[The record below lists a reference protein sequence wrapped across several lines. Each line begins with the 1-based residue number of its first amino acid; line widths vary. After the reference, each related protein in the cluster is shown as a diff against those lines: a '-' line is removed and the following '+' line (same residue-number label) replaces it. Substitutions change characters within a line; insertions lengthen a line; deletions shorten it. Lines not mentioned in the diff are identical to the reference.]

1 MYILKISNTAFVRM
15 DNDAVAIISEPENAT
30 RYPTIGN
37 AMRVASHINNKL
49 NSFIVRVLPVY

>member
-15 DNDAVAIISEPENAT
+15 DDDAVAIVSKPENAT
-30 RYPTIGN
+30 RYSTIGF